1 MIGRRRAIAAA
12 MLPVIAATPGASAFA
27 PGVPAE
33 SGFPADLAERLEAGF
48 RSGLLRPLHGVLLA
62 RDGRILLERYAP
74 GPDQVWG
81 RPVGDVD
88 FGPDTL
94 HDLRSVTKS
103 VTALLYGIALA
114 RGQVPIPDA
123 PLHAAFPEFPDL
135 AADPARAGI
144 TVRHALTM
152 TLGLRWDESLPYTD
166 PRNSEIAMEQAPDRL
181 RFILEQP
188 VVAPPGAR
196 WTYGGNATTL
206 LGALITRGTGRSL
219 PDFARE
225 ALFAPLGITRF
236 EWHGRGPGAESA
248 ASGLRLTLRDLAKI
262 GELLRTGG
270 SWDGRPVVPRDWLA
284 ATAAPAIGIEDGL
297 RYGLHWYLGAH
308 RAGGA
313 AHPWIGAFGNGGQRL
328 WSLPAA
334 GLTFAIFSGHYD
346 QPEAWI
352 TPTRIWREIVL
363 ANLRLG

>member
-1 MIGRRRAIAAA
+1 MIGRRAVIAGAATAPFEAAA
-12 MLPVIAATPGASAFA
+12 FERGAPEEA
-27 PGVPAE
+27 
-33 SGFPADLAERLEAGF
+33 GFPADLAERLEAGF
-48 RSGLLRPLHGVLLA
+48 RSGLLRPLHGVLL
-62 RDGRILLERYAP
+62 RRNGRVLLERYAS
-74 GPDQVWG
+74 GPDQTWG
-81 RPVGDVD
+81 RPLGEVS
-88 FGPDTL
+88 FGPETL

-103 VTALLYGIALA
+103 VTSLLYGIALA
-114 RGQVPIPDA
+114 RGQVPA
-123 PLHAAFPEFPDL
+123 PEATLSAAFPDFPDL

-188 VVAPPGAR
+188 VVAPPGTR

-206 LGALITRGTGRSL
+206 LGALITRGTGLSL
-219 PDFARE
+219 PEFARE
-225 ALFAPLGITRF
+225 VLFTPLGITRF

-248 ASGLRLTLRDLAKI
+248 ASGLRLTLPDLARI
-262 GELLRTGG
+262 GELLWNGG
-270 SWDGRPVVPRDWLA
+270 AWEGRQVVPGDWLA
-284 ATAAPAIGIEDGL
+284 ASVAPAIGIEDGL

-308 RAGGA
+308 RAGGT

-328 WSLPAA
+328 WCLPAA
-334 GLTFAIFSGHYD
+334 GLTLAIFSGHYD
-346 QPEAWI
+346 QPDAWM

-363 ANLRLG
+363 ANLRL